1 MIIKTSSKYIN
12 PIVLKETYNN
22 LKCVVKSSK
31 KKKCKQTKQFKRYE
45 SLHVYLKASI
55 SSPLGFSIPISVMPK
70 SHHLLTVVLINP
82 RQINADLRGAKE
94 VLARI
99 PEIVWA

>member
-55 SSPLGFSIPISVMPK
+55 SSSLGFSIPISVMPK
-70 SHHLLTVVLINP
+70 SHHLLTVVLI
-82 RQINADLRGAKE
+82 QINADLRGAKE